1 MGTIELLMKFDDAE
15 SLFFIT
21 HFTNS
26 SFRSAIL
33 TPHLKLTDRFR
44 SSQVTGTQST
54 EQYVLLGVFA
64 TDLHVK

>member
-1 MGTIELLMKFDDAE
+1 MKSDDAE

-33 TPHLKLTDRFR
+33 TSHL
-44 SSQVTGTQST
+44 
-54 EQYVLLGVFA
+54 
-64 TDLHVK
+64 